1 MGGNTFTAPIKWN
14 LCLRDKITL
23 GVSRTPWCLFIYR
36 SVSRE
41 CCRSSSKAVRHAV
54 RHCAWKA
61 GTAAPLWIK
70 TFQMN
75 CNLPGSSSHCIFIR
89 MLFILNIE
97 NMKQKDLLWFN
108 KDKTGQI
115 FWRLFRIL
123 KAWLCWRPLGRCS
136 SGPLILPRKWYTLD
150 LILAS
155 GRGGRQKWASL
166 WELRCCCPTCPQRS
180 PKINESPAILDPL
193 NCRMIMVS

>member
-1 MGGNTFTAPIKWN
+1 MES
-14 LCLRDKITL
+14 LRDKITL

-155 GRGGRQKWASL
+155 GRGGARNEPPCGNWDVVALPVPSVLRKSMSL
-166 WELRCCCPTCPQRS
+166 LPF
-180 PKINESPAILDPL
+180 
-193 NCRMIMVS
+193 